1 MSAQPGP
8 SQIPQSTIAQTD
20 PSRRQ
25 AFDPEKLEPGLDP
38 NSFFGKLCLVC
49 ESVPLTRGEIP
60 PYRPEMVDLAQQA
73 GDFTTVPGHTRWMR
87 WERQAKYHIL
97 YQIVEYLDSQ
107 STQVRHTIC
116 CHGGH
121 SLI

>member
-8 SQIPQSTIAQTD
+8 SQIPKITTAPTD

-25 AFDPEKLEPGLDP
+25 VFEPNKFEPGLDP

-60 PYRPEMVDLAQQA
+60 PYRLEMVDLTPPA
-73 GDFTTVPGHTRWMR
+73 GDFTTDPGHTRWMR
-87 WERQAKYHIL
+87 RERLAKHHI
-97 YQIVEYLDSQ
+97 
-107 STQVRHTIC
+107 
-116 CHGGH
+116 
-121 SLI
+121 